1 MCTSEQNV
9 GSQLTKPR
17 TCPEGSKSED
27 GTCMPFA
34 LHVPVYYMCYMC
46 SGERQPSERRNG
58 LEKVAAGSQAA
69 AMYLLRVR
77 KSPRDRAKC
86 PGYAHSHH
94 AQPH

>member
-1 MCTSEQNV
+1 MCTSERNG

-17 TCPEGSKSED
+17 TKSEE

-46 SGERQPSERRNG
+46 SGERQPSEKRNA

-69 AMYLLRVR
+69 AMYLLRGR
-77 KSPRDRAKC
+77 KSPR
-86 PGYAHSHH
+86 PGSS
-94 AQPH
+94 